1 MLFCGQCG
9 LQLAPGSTTC
19 PRCGTATQA
28 GLPQDNQYLDD
39 PTIASNPRLPLHPPP
54 APIDNPHSE
63 DPTIA
68 SDPRLPLHP
77 SQTPFPQTPGYSPLP
92 PSQPPYVSGPG
103 SSNPSSIGQ
112 VPSTPPRGASYPGF
126 SGQPGYPSYPNNPS
140 YPGNVP
146 PAAIDNST
154 QQMQDTRFPAPGSV
168 QYPPSTPGYAPFAS
182 GTPEVPPPQ
191 QPPPARRRNGGVFIL
206 LLVLLIIIA
215 SVSALIY
222 VKPTWLFGNSGTTQ
236 TTPTTITA
244 TATATSTA
252 TATATAT
259 PTATATSGPTAI
271 QLAQTTVQT
280 YYTDI
285 NNKDYQGAYNLW
297 LNYPQTEAQFASGF
311 ANTIQDTLTITGA
324 TQLPDGTV
332 NVSINLVAQSTTG
345 TTTYSGYYIV
355 EMYNGNWMLLH
366 GHLA

>member
-19 PRCGTATQA
+19 PRCGTATQP

-39 PTIASNPRLPLHPPP
+39 PTIASNPRLPLHLP
-54 APIDNPHSE
+54 ATPLDNPHAE

-77 SQTPFPQTPGYSPLP
+77 QQTPFPQT

-103 SSNPSSIGQ
+103 SSNPYSIGQ

-126 SGQPGYPSYPNNPS
+126 PGYPNNPS

-146 PAAIDNST
+146 PAGIDNST

-168 QYPPSTPGYAPFAS
+168 YYPPSTPGYAPFAS
-182 GTPEVPPPQ
+182 GAAPAPPSQ
-191 QPPPARRRNGGVFIL
+191 EPPPARRRKGGLFIF

-222 VKPTWLFGNSGTTQ
+222 VKPSWLFGNSGIAQ
-236 TTPTTITA
+236 TTPTTVTA
-244 TATATSTA
+244 TATATS

-259 PTATATSGPTAI
+259 PTATATSGPTAV
-271 QLAQTTVQT
+271 QQAQTTVQT

-297 LNYPQTEAQFASGF
+297 LNYPQTEPQFASGF
-311 ANTIQDTLTITGA
+311 ANTIQDTITITGA
-324 TQLPDGTV
+324 TQLPDSTV
-332 NVSINLVAQSTTG
+332 KVSVILVAQSTTG

-355 EMYNGNWMLLH
+355 ELFNGNWMFLKASLN
-366 GHLA
+366 

>member
-19 PRCGTATQA
+19 PRCGTATQP

-39 PTIASNPRLPLHPPP
+39 PTIASNPRLPLQPPP
-54 APIDNPHSE
+54 VPIDNPHSE

-77 SQTPFPQTPGYSPLP
+77 PQTPFPQTPAYSPLP

-103 SSNPSSIGQ
+103 SSNPYSSGQ
-112 VPSTPPRGASYPGF
+112 VPGTPPRGASYPGF
-126 SGQPGYPSYPNNPS
+126 SGQPGYPG

-146 PAAIDNST
+146 PAGIDNST
-154 QQMQDTRFPAPGSV
+154 QQMPDTRFPAPGHV

-182 GTPEVPPPQ
+182 GTTEVPPPQ
-191 QPPPARRRNGGVFIL
+191 EPPPARRRKGGFFIF

-222 VKPTWLFGNSGTTQ
+222 VKPAWLFGNSGITQ
-236 TTPTTITA
+236 TTPTPIPA
-244 TATATSTA
+244 TATATSTATA

-259 PTATATSGPTAI
+259 PTATATSGPTAV
-271 QLAQTTVQT
+271 QQAQATVQT

-332 NVSINLVAQSTTG
+332 QVSVTLVAQNTTG

-355 EMYNGNWMLLH
+355 ELVNGNWMFLKASLN
-366 GHLA
+366 

>member
-19 PRCGTATQA
+19 PRCGTATQP

-39 PTIASNPRLPLHPPP
+39 PTIASNPRLPLQPQPT
-54 APIDNPHSE
+54 PIDNPHAE

-68 SDPRLPLHP
+68 SDPHLPLHP
-77 SQTPFPQTPGYSPLP
+77 SQTPFPPT
-92 PSQPPYVSGPG
+92 PSQPPYVSGSA
-103 SSNPSSIGQ
+103 SSNPYSFDQ
-112 VPSTPPRGASYPGF
+112 VPNTPPRGASYPGF
-126 SGQPGYPSYPNNPS
+126 SGQSGYPS

-146 PAAIDNST
+146 PAGIDYAT
-154 QQMQDTRFPAPGSV
+154 QQMQDTRFPASGSV
-168 QYPPSTPGYAPFAS
+168 QYPPSTPSYAPFAS
-182 GTPEVPPPQ
+182 GTPAVPPPQ
-191 QPPPARRRNGGVFIL
+191 EPPPARRSNGGFIIFL
-206 LLVLLIIIA
+206 LALLIIIA
-215 SVSALIY
+215 SVSALFY
-222 VKPTWLFGNSGTTQ
+222 VRPTWLFGNSGIAQ

-244 TATATSTA
+244 TATATAAATA

-259 PTATATSGPTAI
+259 PTATATTGPTAI

-297 LNYPQTEAQFASGF
+297 LTYPQSEAQFASGF

-332 NVSINLVAQSTTG
+332 NVSVNVVAQSTTG
-345 TTTYSGYYIV
+345 TTTYSGFYII
-355 EMYNGNWMLLH
+355 EMYNGNWMILR